1 MRAAARI
8 HKAKARQRMASFAR
22 TRRGPGMGKAESR
35 SKALAWKVKKIF
47 DRYLRSLVDE
57 DIQRTTGVVKK
68 SEADKQ
74 RFIEQLA
81 QAIAISGI
89 REVED
94 AGKRADPEFKVGSDF
109 YRQFYEQK
117 RESATAM
124 LKETDRE
131 FREKMRQFLS
141 QWLTEDPGI
150 THAELARRI
159 RFSFYADGADVL
171 APGQKPTRGI
181 LEPLERGPRITR
193 DVFGRASLVA
203 RTEMAMAQ
211 NTGSIESIKASG
223 LEYKMWISQ
232 KSNGGRGHQEMN
244 GEVVPVGE
252 DFELPD
258 GTRMA
263 YPGDPSGPI
272 KHLANCRCSVVAAP
286 PRRARAYERKHGI
299 TPRG

>member
-1 MRAAARI
+1 MRAVRI
-8 HKAKARQRMASFAR
+8 HKAKARQRMGSFAR
-22 TRRGPGMGKAESR
+22 TRRGPGTGKAESR

-57 DIQRTTGVVKK
+57 EIKRTKGVVKK

-94 AGKRADPEFKVGSDF
+94 AGKRTDPKFKVAPDF

-131 FREKMRQFLS
+131 FRNNMRKFLS

-211 NTGSIESIKASG
+211 NTGNIESIKASG

-252 DFELPD
+252 PFILPD
-258 GTRMA
+258 KTPMM

-286 PRRARAYERKHGI
+286 PRKVREYERKHGI